1 MHLFEELHDAVKKFG
16 FKSNIVE
23 DSFNNSISN
32 LGLVYKSILLSI
44 LYKKKLEKE
53 KTVAIMMP
61 NTVTTSVLFFALQNL
76 NKTASIINFTSGITN
91 IKSSLEVSKIK
102 TIITKIQYYM
112 I

>member
-53 KTVAIMMP
+53 KIDISLNSQDPT
-61 NTVTTSVLFFALQNL
+61 FF
-76 NKTASIINFTSGITN
+76 
-91 IKSSLEVSKIK
+91 SK
-102 TIITKIQYYM
+102 
-112 I
+112 

>member
-61 NTVTTSVLFFALQNL
+61 NTVVTSVLFFVYL
-76 NKTASIINFTSGITN
+76 IIIYFGY
-91 IKSSLEVSKIK
+91 KSWTKIK
-102 TIITKIQYYM
+102 YEM
-112 I
+112 ND

>member
-44 LYKKKLEKE
+44 LYKKKL
-53 KTVAIMMP
+53 
-61 NTVTTSVLFFALQNL
+61 
-76 NKTASIINFTSGITN
+76 
-91 IKSSLEVSKIK
+91 
-102 TIITKIQYYM
+102 
-112 I
+112 